1 MGKHTSSQASGH
13 GPTHCDSP
21 EYPTTQASGP
31 VRHPANHSVRQ
42 ENAKAQTTSDTCGQ
56 HGTNSSRSVALQSSL
71 ESKLRA
77 LTDGAGSTLYA
88 LKWKHWDMPS
98 GLPIC
103 ALRASVRRTSDN
115 ASFGWPSPV
124 KNDSKGSAYSYSR
137 GDKTKPPS
145 LKLLGV
151 ARLVAWG
158 TPTAQEFGGSPEAAL
173 KRKERYPCGQSVTLL
188 SHQVKLVGWVTPTKR
203 DHKDTPGMASH
214 RANGIPRDDQL
225 PRQAFGV
232 IASGCL
238 AETHETPTK
247 PISGQLNPAH
257 SRWLMGLPTEW
268 DDCAP
273 TGTPSSLK

>member
-1 MGKHTSSQASGH
+1 MDKHTSSQASEH
-13 GPTHCDSP
+13 GLTHCDSP
-21 EYPTTQASGP
+21 ECPTTPASGP
-31 VRHPANHSVRQ
+31 ARPPANHSAPQ
-42 ENAKAQTTSDTCGQ
+42 ENAKAPTTSATSGQ
-56 HGTNSSRSVALQSSL
+56 HGTNSSRSADLQSCL
-71 ESKLRA
+71 ENRLRA

-137 GDKTKPPS
+137 GDKTKPS
-145 LKLLGV
+145 LKLLGA

-158 TPTAQEFGGSPEAAL
+158 TPTAREFAGNPDVAF
-173 KRKERYPCGQSVTLL
+173 KRKEKYPCGQSVTLL
-188 SHQVKLVGWVTPTKR
+188 SHQVKLVQDTGPT
-203 DHKDTPGMASH
+203 T
-214 RANGIPRDDQL
+214 NGCP
-225 PRQAFGV
+225 
-232 IASGCL
+232 
-238 AETHETPTK
+238 AETHETQTK

-268 DDCAP
+268 DDYAP
-273 TGTPSSLK
+273 TGMPSSRK

>member
-1 MGKHTSSQASGH
+1 MDKHTSSQASAH
-13 GPTHCDSP
+13 GLTHFDSP
-21 EYPTTQASGP
+21 EYRTTPASGP
-31 VRHPANHSVRQ
+31 ARPPANHSAPQ
-42 ENAKAQTTSDTCGQ
+42 ENAKAPTTSATSGQ
-56 HGTNSSRSVALQSSL
+56 HGTNSSRSAALQSCL
-71 ESKLRA
+71 ENRLRA

-103 ALRASVRRTSDN
+103 ALRASVRRTSGN

-124 KNDSKGSAYSYSR
+124 KNDSKGSAW
-137 GDKTKPPS
+137 G
-145 LKLLGV
+145 
-151 ARLVAWG
+151 WG

-173 KRKERYPCGQSVTLL
+173 KRKEKYPCGQSVTLL
-188 SHQVKLVGWVTPTKR
+188 SHQVKLVQGTGPT
-203 DHKDTPGMASH
+203 T
-214 RANGIPRDDQL
+214 
-225 PRQAFGV
+225 
-232 IASGCL
+232 SGYP

>member
-1 MGKHTSSQASGH
+1 MDKHTFSQASERGL
-13 GPTHCDSP
+13 THCDSP

-103 ALRASVRRTSDN
+103 ALRASVRRTSGN
-115 ASFGWPSPV
+115 ASSGWPS
-124 KNDSKGSAYSYSR
+124 D
-137 GDKTKPPS
+137 
-145 LKLLGV
+145 

-214 RANGIPRDDQL
+214 RANGVPRDDQL

>member
-1 MGKHTSSQASGH
+1 MDKPTFSQASAH
-13 GPTHCDSP
+13 GLTHCDSP
-21 EYPTTQASGP
+21 EYPTTPASGP
-31 VRHPANHSVRQ
+31 ARPPASHSAPP
-42 ENAKAQTTSDTCGQ
+42 ENAKGQTTSATCGQ
-56 HGTNSSRSVALQSSL
+56 HGTHSSRSAALQSSL
-71 ESKLRA
+71 ESRLRV

-103 ALRASVRRTSDN
+103 ALRASVRRTSGN

-188 SHQVKLVGWVTPTKR
+188 SHQVKLVQDTGPT
-203 DHKDTPGMASH
+203 T
-214 RANGIPRDDQL
+214 
-225 PRQAFGV
+225 
-232 IASGCL
+232 SGYP

-247 PISGQLNPAH
+247 PISGQLDPAH